1 MSLFGTQAI
10 ETKRGPRGVWPYF
23 FMAIICVFAYV
34 FTLLSL
40 WPWGYPTRDELV
52 ETGGEI
58 SSVRIRD
65 VISGT
70 SAGAGLPTHVSVYF
84 TFRDLE
90 GEYEYPWNFPKYI
103 HARDRTAV
111 YADILVE
118 KAALAEPGPYLI
130 WGVKEDNNHKAEE
143 KQTIITYEEIEAQLL
158 SQQQTLDTML
168 RWLGGGAVALSLW
181 GWYTIRWNRR
191 NYPPLI

>member
-58 SSVRIRD
+58 RSVRIRD

-143 KQTIITYEEIEAQLL
+143 KQTIIR
-158 SQQQTLDTML
+158 MKKL
-168 RWLGGGAVALSLW
+168 RPSSFLNSK
-181 GWYTIRWNRR
+181 
-191 NYPPLI
+191 PLILCSGG